1 MVLRTDSES
10 SDFADLEL
18 AGVEPLTLEDIVIG
32 ESYVN
37 TQMVRYVD
45 NTQKMDNQCEMKSIY
60 RKNGVNNLLSRWLF
74 VCLYILYF
82 FSFSFKCFIIGYFW
96 LQCLFVL

>member
-1 MVLRTDSES
+1 MRTETSERLFFFQKSRHHIILKMVLRTDSES

-37 TQMVRYVD
+37 TEMVRYVE
-45 NTQKMDNQCEMKSIY
+45 NSQL
-60 RKNGVNNLLSRWLF
+60 R
-74 VCLYILYF
+74 
-82 FSFSFKCFIIGYFW
+82 
-96 LQCLFVL
+96 

>member
-1 MVLRTDSES
+1 MRSVTSEREIIFSSIFQKSRQHIILKMVLRTESES

-37 TQMVRYVD
+37 TQMVRYVEY
-45 NTQKMDNQCEMKSIY
+45 T
-60 RKNGVNNLLSRWLF
+60 LS
-74 VCLYILYF
+74 
-82 FSFSFKCFIIGYFW
+82 
-96 LQCLFVL
+96 

>member
-1 MVLRTDSES
+1 MVLRTESES

-37 TQMVRYVD
+37 TQTVRYVD
-45 NTQKMDNQCEMKSIY
+45 TTQRWRISNQRNQFIGKTVSTTY
-60 RKNGVNNLLSRWLF
+60 YQGGYLSVPLFFLL
-74 VCLYILYF
+74 
-82 FSFSFKCFIIGYFW
+82 
-96 LQCLFVL
+96 

>member
-1 MVLRTDSES
+1 MVLRTESES

-37 TQMVRYVD
+37 TEMVRYVK
-45 NTQKMDNQCEMKSIY
+45 NTLI
-60 RKNGVNNLLSRWLF
+60 
-74 VCLYILYF
+74 F
-82 FSFSFKCFIIGYFW
+82 FPQDYMLKAK
-96 LQCLFVL
+96 LE

>member
-1 MVLRTDSES
+1 MIFQKSRHHIILKMVLRTDSES

-45 NTQKMDNQCEMKSIY
+45 NTQ
-60 RKNGVNNLLSRWLF
+60 RWT
-74 VCLYILYF
+74 INA
-82 FSFSFKCFIIGYFW
+82 K
-96 LQCLFVL
+96 

>member
-1 MVLRTDSES
+1 MVLRTESES

-37 TQMVRYVD
+37 TEMVRYVK
-45 NTQKMDNQCEMKSIY
+45 NTLI
-60 RKNGVNNLLSRWLF
+60 RKITCSKQSWNDL
-74 VCLYILYF
+74 
-82 FSFSFKCFIIGYFW
+82 
-96 LQCLFVL
+96 

>member
-1 MVLRTDSES
+1 MVLRTESES

-37 TQMVRYVD
+37 TEMVRYVEI
-45 NTQKMDNQCEMKSIY
+45 TLI
-60 RKNGVNNLLSRWLF
+60 
-74 VCLYILYF
+74 F
-82 FSFSFKCFIIGYFW
+82 FITCSKQSW
-96 LQCLFVL
+96 NDL